1 MIWQI
6 YKVFFTYHFT
16 RSLSFVAAAK
26 FSLFTFHFSLKIAN
40 FANSFAKLQCTR
52 QFKEKQAFLLHCSR
66 FFVTLASP
74 KLLHLGKA
82 QINLAFHSTFRNF
95 ANKNKTFYNTTML
108 QIRCKN
114 NNMTKSFPE
123 GTSLLDVYQEF
134 ADDIKLP
141 YPVVSAKVNNASQG
155 LKFRLYQNRDVEFLD
170 AREGSGHRVYVRSL
184 CFVLYK
190 ATQDLFPGSKLF
202 IEHTISRGY
211 YCNFKKKGYEPMVEG
226 DVEKIRERMQEII
239 NLDMPFRR
247 NEATTEEALR
257 VFAERGLTDK
267 VKLLE
272 SSGQIYSDYY
282 MLGDTADYYYGP
294 LVPSAGYLTV
304 WGLETYHDGMLLR
317 VPDWNN
323 PTQLA
328 EKVDMPK
335 TYEMFA
341 EKTKWDIIMRLSNA
355 GDVNKAILKGHA
367 SELIQVSEALQEKKI
382 VQIAEEIDRRFHD
395 EENPVR
401 MVLIT
406 GPSSSGKT
414 TFCKRLSVQLLAC
427 GLRPLSFSTDDY
439 FVNRLDTPKL
449 PNGDYDFDNI
459 ETVEYHLL
467 EDHLLRLMKGER
479 VEIPEYNFV
488 TGKREWNGKKLKL
501 AGDTVLIIEGI
512 HALNPLLT
520 KKIPDSLKYKIYISA
535 LTSISL
541 DDHNWIPVRDN
552 RLLRRIIRDY
562 NKGAYTAQQTIAQ
575 WKNVCEAEDQW
586 IFPFQE
592 TADAM
597 FNSALNIEFAVLR
610 THAEIILASVP
621 KNCDEYAEAHRLLKF
636 LRYFIPI
643 SDKEIPPTSIMR
655 EFVGGSS
662 FKYPR

>member
-1 MIWQI
+1 
-6 YKVFFTYHFT
+6 
-16 RSLSFVAAAK
+16 
-26 FSLFTFHFSLKIAN
+26 
-40 FANSFAKLQCTR
+40 
-52 QFKEKQAFLLHCSR
+52 
-66 FFVTLASP
+66 
-74 KLLHLGKA
+74 
-82 QINLAFHSTFRNF
+82 
-95 ANKNKTFYNTTML
+95 ML

-114 NNMTKSFPE
+114 NNVTKSFPE

-170 AREGSGHRVYVRSL
+170 ARAGSGHRVYVRSL

-190 ATQDLFPGSKLF
+190 ATQDVFPGSKLF

-211 YCNFKKKGYEPMVEG
+211 YCNFKKKNNEALSEG
-226 DVEKIRERMQEII
+226 DVERIRERMSEIV

-247 NEATTEEALR
+247 TEATNEETIR
-257 VFAERGLTDK
+257 VFAERGFADK

-272 SSGQIYSDYY
+272 TSGQIYSDYY
-282 MLGDTADYYYGP
+282 TLGDTADYYYGP
-294 LVPSAGYLTV
+294 LVPSAGYLKV
-304 WGLETYHDGMLLR
+304 FGLEPYHDGMLLR
-317 VPDWNN
+317 VPDWYN
-323 PTQLA
+323 PSILA

-335 TYEMFA
+335 TYSMFA
-341 EKTKWDIIMRLSNA
+341 EKTRWDIIMRLSNA
-355 GDVNKAILKGHA
+355 GDVNKAVLKGHA
-367 SELIQVSEALQEKKI
+367 SQLIQVSEALQEKKI
-382 VQIAEEIDRRFHD
+382 VQIAEEIDRRFHA

-401 MVLIT
+401 IVLIT

-414 TFCKRLSVQLLAC
+414 TFCKRLSIQLLAC

-439 FVNRLDTPKL
+439 FVNRVDTPKL

-459 ETVEYHLL
+459 EAVDYDLL
-467 EDHLLRLMKGER
+467 EEHLTRLMDGER
-479 VEIPEYNFV
+479 VEIPEYNFS
-488 TGKREWNGKKLKL
+488 TGKREWNGKKIKL

-520 KKIPDSLKYKIYISA
+520 QKIDDSLKYKIYISA

-562 NKGAYTAQQTIAQ
+562 NKGAFTAQQTIAQ
-575 WKNVCEAEDQW
+575 WKNVCEAEDKW
-586 IFPFQE
+586 IFPYQE

-621 KNCDEYAEAHRLLKF
+621 RNCPEYAEAHRLLKF
-636 LRYFIPI
+636 IHFFLPV

-662 FKYPR
+662 FKY

>member
-1 MIWQI
+1 
-6 YKVFFTYHFT
+6 
-16 RSLSFVAAAK
+16 
-26 FSLFTFHFSLKIAN
+26 
-40 FANSFAKLQCTR
+40 
-52 QFKEKQAFLLHCSR
+52 
-66 FFVTLASP
+66 
-74 KLLHLGKA
+74 
-82 QINLAFHSTFRNF
+82 
-95 ANKNKTFYNTTML
+95 ML

-114 NNMTKSFPE
+114 NNVTKSFPE

-170 AREGSGHRVYVRSL
+170 ARAGSGHRVYVRSL

-190 ATQDLFPGSKLF
+190 ATQDVFPGSKLF

-211 YCNFKKKGYEPMVEG
+211 YCNFKKKNNEALSEG
-226 DVEKIRERMQEII
+226 DVERIRERMSEIV

-247 NEATTEEALR
+247 TEATNEETIR
-257 VFAERGLTDK
+257 VFAERGFADK

-272 SSGQIYSDYY
+272 TSGQIYSDYY
-282 MLGDTADYYYGP
+282 TLGDTADYYYGP
-294 LVPSAGYLTV
+294 LVPSAGYLKV
-304 WGLETYHDGMLLR
+304 FGLEPYHDGMLLR
-317 VPDWNN
+317 VPDWYN
-323 PTQLA
+323 PSILA

-335 TYEMFA
+335 TYSMFA
-341 EKTKWDIIMRLSNA
+341 EKTRWDIIMRLSNA

-367 SELIQVSEALQEKKI
+367 SQLIQVSEALQEKKI
-382 VQIAEEIDRRFHD
+382 VQIAEEIDRRFHA

-401 MVLIT
+401 IVLIT

-414 TFCKRLSVQLLAC
+414 TFCKRLSIQLLAC

-439 FVNRLDTPKL
+439 FVNRVDTPKL

-459 ETVEYHLL
+459 EAVDYDLL
-467 EDHLLRLMKGER
+467 EEHLTRLMDGER
-479 VEIPEYNFV
+479 VEIPEYNFS
-488 TGKREWNGKKLKL
+488 TGKREWNGKKIKL

-520 KKIPDSLKYKIYISA
+520 QKIDDSLKYKIYISA

-562 NKGAYTAQQTIAQ
+562 NKGAFTAQQTIAQ
-575 WKNVCEAEDQW
+575 WKNVCEAEDKW
-586 IFPFQE
+586 IFPYQE

-621 KNCDEYAEAHRLLKF
+621 RNCPEYAEAHRLLKF
-636 LRYFIPI
+636 IHFFLPV

-662 FKYPR
+662 FKY

>member
-1 MIWQI
+1 
-6 YKVFFTYHFT
+6 
-16 RSLSFVAAAK
+16 
-26 FSLFTFHFSLKIAN
+26 
-40 FANSFAKLQCTR
+40 
-52 QFKEKQAFLLHCSR
+52 
-66 FFVTLASP
+66 
-74 KLLHLGKA
+74 
-82 QINLAFHSTFRNF
+82 
-95 ANKNKTFYNTTML
+95 ML

-114 NNMTKSFPE
+114 NNITKSFPE
-123 GTSLLDVYQEF
+123 GASLLDVYQEF
-134 ADDIKLP
+134 ADELKMP
-141 YPVVSAKVNNASQG
+141 FPVVAANVNNTPQG

-170 AREGSGHRVYVRSL
+170 AREGAGHRVYVRSL

-211 YCNFKKKGYEPMVEG
+211 YCNFKKRNNDPLTES
-226 DVEKIRERMQEII
+226 DIQHFSERMQEII

-247 NEATTEEALR
+247 NEATTEEAVR
-257 VFAERGLTDK
+257 VFAERGFSDK

-272 SSGQIYSDYY
+272 TSGQIYSDYY
-282 MLGDTADYYYGP
+282 TLGDTADFYYGP

-304 WGLETYHDGMLLR
+304 WGLEPYHDGMLLR
-317 VPDWNN
+317 VPDWND
-323 PTQLA
+323 PSRLA

-341 EKTKWDIIMRLSNA
+341 EKTRWDIIMRLSNA

-382 VQIAEEIDRRFHD
+382 VQIAEEIDRRFHQ
-395 EENPVR
+395 EENPLR
-401 MVLIT
+401 IVLIT

-427 GLRPLSFSTDDY
+427 GLRPYSVSTDDY
-439 FVNRLDTPKL
+439 FVNRVDTPRL

-459 ETVEYHLL
+459 ETVEYKLL
-467 EDHLLRLMKGER
+467 EDHLTRLMKGER
-479 VEIPEYNFV
+479 VEVPEYNFT

-501 AGDTVLIIEGI
+501 NNDTVLIIEGI

-520 KKIPDSLKYKIYISA
+520 KSIPDSAKFKIYISA

-562 NKGAYTAQQTIAQ
+562 NKGAFTAQQTISQ
-575 WKNVCEAEDQW
+575 WPNVCEAEDQW
-586 IFPFQE
+586 IFPYQE
-592 TADAM
+592 TADVM
-597 FNSALNIEFAVLR
+597 FNSALNIEFAALR
-610 THAEIILASVP
+610 PHAEIILASVP
-621 KNCDEYAEAHRLLKF
+621 KNCPEYTDAHRLLKF
-636 LRYFIPI
+636 LHYFMPV

-662 FKYPR
+662 FKY

>member
-1 MIWQI
+1 
-6 YKVFFTYHFT
+6 
-16 RSLSFVAAAK
+16 
-26 FSLFTFHFSLKIAN
+26 
-40 FANSFAKLQCTR
+40 
-52 QFKEKQAFLLHCSR
+52 
-66 FFVTLASP
+66 
-74 KLLHLGKA
+74 
-82 QINLAFHSTFRNF
+82 
-95 ANKNKTFYNTTML
+95 
-108 QIRCKN
+108 
-114 NNMTKSFPE
+114 MTKSFPE

-211 YCNFKKKGYEPMVEG
+211 YCNFKKKGYEPMVDG
-226 DVEKIRERMQEII
+226 DVERIRERMQEII

-459 ETVEYHLL
+459 ETVEYNLL

>member
-1 MIWQI
+1 
-6 YKVFFTYHFT
+6 
-16 RSLSFVAAAK
+16 
-26 FSLFTFHFSLKIAN
+26 
-40 FANSFAKLQCTR
+40 
-52 QFKEKQAFLLHCSR
+52 
-66 FFVTLASP
+66 
-74 KLLHLGKA
+74 
-82 QINLAFHSTFRNF
+82 
-95 ANKNKTFYNTTML
+95 ML

-114 NNMTKSFPE
+114 NGVTKSFPE

-134 ADDIKLP
+134 ADEIKLP

-190 ATQDLFPGSKLF
+190 ATQDVFPGSKLF

-211 YCNFKKKGYEPMVEG
+211 YCNFKKKNMEALAEG
-226 DVEKIRERMQEII
+226 DVERIAERMQEII

-247 NEATTEEALR
+247 NESTTEEAIR
-257 VFAERGLTDK
+257 VFAERGFTDK

-272 SSGQIYSDYY
+272 TSGQIYSDYY

-304 WGLETYHDGMLLR
+304 WALEPYHDGMLLR

-323 PTQLA
+323 PTILA

-341 EKTKWDIIMRLSNA
+341 EKTRWDIIMRLSNA
-355 GDVNKAILKGHA
+355 GDVNKAIMRGYG

-382 VQIAEEIDRRFHD
+382 VQIAEEIERRFHR

-414 TFCKRLSVQLLAC
+414 TFCKRLSIQLLAC
-427 GLRPLSFSTDDY
+427 GLRPMSFSTDDY
-439 FVNRLDTPKL
+439 FVNRVDTPKL

-459 ETVEYHLL
+459 ETVEYSLL
-467 EDHLLRLMKGER
+467 EDHLQRLMQGER
-479 VEIPEYNFV
+479 VEVPEYNFV

-501 AGDTVLIIEGI
+501 SNDSVLIIEGI

-520 KKIPDSLKYKIYISA
+520 SKISDSVKFKIYISA

-562 NKGAYTAQQTIAQ
+562 NKGAYTAQETIAQ

-586 IFPFQE
+586 IFPYQE

-621 KNCDEYAEAHRLLKF
+621 KNCPEYAEAHRLLKF

-662 FKYPR
+662 FKY

>member
-1 MIWQI
+1 
-6 YKVFFTYHFT
+6 
-16 RSLSFVAAAK
+16 
-26 FSLFTFHFSLKIAN
+26 
-40 FANSFAKLQCTR
+40 
-52 QFKEKQAFLLHCSR
+52 
-66 FFVTLASP
+66 
-74 KLLHLGKA
+74 
-82 QINLAFHSTFRNF
+82 
-95 ANKNKTFYNTTML
+95 ML

-114 NNMTKSFPE
+114 NNVTKSFPE

-134 ADDIKLP
+134 ADEIHLP
-141 YPVVSAKVNNASQG
+141 YPVVSAKVNNTSQG

-184 CFVLYK
+184 CFLLYK
-190 ATQDLFPGSKLF
+190 ATQDVFPGSKLF
-202 IEHTISRGY
+202 IEHSLSRGY
-211 YCNFKKKGYEPMVEG
+211 YCNFKKGTRSQVTDE
-226 DVEKIRERMQEII
+226 DVAQIKTRMQEIVD
-239 NLDMPFRR
+239 LDMPFRR
-247 NEATTEEALR
+247 TEATTEEAIR
-257 VFAERGLTDK
+257 VFTERGFSDK

-272 SSGQIYSDYY
+272 TSGQIYSDYY
-282 MLGDTADYYYGP
+282 MLGDTVDYYYGP
-294 LVPSAGYLTV
+294 LVPSAGYLKV
-304 WGLETYHDGMLLR
+304 WDLERFEDGLLLR

-323 PTQLA
+323 PSQVA
-328 EKVDMPK
+328 EKVAQPK
-335 TYEMFA
+335 TFGMFA
-341 EKTKWDIIMRLSNA
+341 EKTRWDIIMRLSNA
-355 GDVNKAILKGHA
+355 GDVNKAIMRGYA

-382 VQIAEEIDRRFHD
+382 VQIAEEIDRRFHQKED
-395 EENPVR
+395 PVR
-401 MVLIT
+401 IVLIT

-427 GLRPLSFSTDDY
+427 GLRPVSFSTDDY

-459 ETVEYHLL
+459 ETVDYHLM
-467 EDHLLRLMKGER
+467 EDHLMRLMAGER

-488 TGKREWNGKKLKL
+488 TGKREYNGKKLKL
-501 AGDTVLIIEGI
+501 NSDTVLIIEGI

-520 KKIPDSLKYKIYISA
+520 QKIDDSLKYKIYISA

-592 TADAM
+592 TADVM

-610 THAEIILASVP
+610 THAELILTSVP
-621 KNCDEYAEAHRLLKF
+621 KNCEEYAEAHRLLKF
-636 LRYFIPI
+636 LRFFLPV

-662 FKYPR
+662 FKY

>member
-1 MIWQI
+1 
-6 YKVFFTYHFT
+6 
-16 RSLSFVAAAK
+16 
-26 FSLFTFHFSLKIAN
+26 
-40 FANSFAKLQCTR
+40 
-52 QFKEKQAFLLHCSR
+52 
-66 FFVTLASP
+66 
-74 KLLHLGKA
+74 
-82 QINLAFHSTFRNF
+82 
-95 ANKNKTFYNTTML
+95 ML

-114 NNMTKSFPE
+114 NNVTKSFPE

-134 ADDIKLP
+134 ADEIHLP
-141 YPVVSAKVNNASQG
+141 YPVVSAKVNNTSEG

-184 CFVLYK
+184 SFLLYK
-190 ATQDLFPGSKLF
+190 ATQDVFPGSKLF
-202 IEHTISRGY
+202 IEHSLSRGF
-211 YCNFKKKGYEPMVEG
+211 YCNFKPTPNPSRGEG
-226 DVEKIRERMQEII
+226 RLVTDETVAKIKARMQEIVS
-239 NLDMPFRR
+239 LDMPFRR
-247 NEATTEEALR
+247 TEATTEEAIR
-257 VFAERGLTDK
+257 VFTERGFQDK

-272 SSGQIYSDYY
+272 TSGQIYSDYY
-282 MLGDTADYYYGP
+282 TLGDTADFYYGP
-294 LVPSAGYLTV
+294 LVPSAGYITV
-304 WGLETYHDGMLLR
+304 WGLEPYHDGMLLR
-317 VPDWNN
+317 VPDWND
-323 PTQLA
+323 PSRLA

-341 EKTKWDIIMRLSNA
+341 EKTRWDIIMRLSNA

-382 VQIAEEIDRRFHD
+382 VQIAEEIDRRFHQ
-395 EENPVR
+395 EENPLR
-401 MVLIT
+401 IVLIT

-427 GLRPLSFSTDDY
+427 GLRPYSVSTDDY
-439 FVNRLDTPKL
+439 FVNRVDTPRL

-459 ETVEYHLL
+459 ETVEYKLL
-467 EDHLLRLMKGER
+467 EDHLTRLMKGER
-479 VEIPEYNFV
+479 VEVPEYNFT

-501 AGDTVLIIEGI
+501 NNDTVLIIEGI

-520 KKIPDSLKYKIYISA
+520 KSIPDSAKFKIYISA

-562 NKGAYTAQQTIAQ
+562 NKGAFTAQQTISQ
-575 WKNVCEAEDQW
+575 WPNVCEAEDQW
-586 IFPFQE
+586 IFPYQE
-592 TADAM
+592 TADVM

-610 THAEIILASVP
+610 PHAEIILASVP
-621 KNCDEYAEAHRLLKF
+621 KNCPEYTDAHRLLKF
-636 LRYFIPI
+636 LHYFMPV

-662 FKYPR
+662 FKY

>member
-1 MIWQI
+1 
-6 YKVFFTYHFT
+6 
-16 RSLSFVAAAK
+16 
-26 FSLFTFHFSLKIAN
+26 
-40 FANSFAKLQCTR
+40 
-52 QFKEKQAFLLHCSR
+52 
-66 FFVTLASP
+66 
-74 KLLHLGKA
+74 
-82 QINLAFHSTFRNF
+82 
-95 ANKNKTFYNTTML
+95 ML

-114 NNMTKSFPE
+114 NNKTKSFPE

-134 ADDIKLP
+134 APELQMP

-170 AREGSGHRVYVRSL
+170 ARQGSGHRVYVRSL

-190 ATQDLFPGSKLF
+190 AASDVFPGSKLF

-211 YCNFKKKGYEPMVEG
+211 YCNFKKKGGEPLAEG
-226 DVEKIRERMQEII
+226 DVERIHERMEEII
-239 NLDMPFRR
+239 ALDMPFRR
-247 NEATTEEALR
+247 NEATNEEAIR
-257 VFAERGLTDK
+257 VFAERGFTDK

-272 SSGQIYSDYY
+272 TSGQIYSDYY
-282 MLGDTADYYYGP
+282 MLGDTVDYYYGP
-294 LVPSAGYLTV
+294 LVPSAGYLKV
-304 WGLETYHDGMLLR
+304 WDVEPYHDGLLLR

-323 PTQLA
+323 PLVLA

-341 EKTKWDIIMRLSNA
+341 EKTRWDIIMRLSNA
-355 GDVNKAILKGHA
+355 GDVNKAIMKGHA

-382 VQIAEEIDRRFHD
+382 VQIAEEIDRRFRA

-401 MVLIT
+401 IILIT

-414 TFCKRLSVQLLAC
+414 TFCKRLSIQLLAC
-427 GLRPLSFSTDDY
+427 GLRPYSISTDDY
-439 FVNRLDTPKL
+439 FVNRVDTPKL

-459 ETVEYHLL
+459 ETVEYSLL
-467 EDHLLRLMKGER
+467 EDHLTRLMKGER
-479 VEIPEYNFV
+479 VEVPEYNFV
-488 TGKREWNGKKLKL
+488 TGKREYNGKKVKL
-501 AGDTVLIIEGI
+501 SSDSVLIIEGI

-520 KKIPDSLKYKIYISA
+520 QKIDDSKKFKIYISA

-562 NKGAYTAQQTIAQ
+562 NKGAFTAQQTISQ
-575 WKNVCEAEDQW
+575 WKNVCEAEDKW

-610 THAEIILASVP
+610 THAEIILSSVP
-621 KNCDEYAEAHRLLKF
+621 KNCPEYSEAHRLLKF
-636 LRYFIPI
+636 IHYFIPVD
-643 SDKEIPPTSIMR
+643 DKEIPPTSIMR

-662 FKYPR
+662 FKYR

>member
-1 MIWQI
+1 
-6 YKVFFTYHFT
+6 
-16 RSLSFVAAAK
+16 
-26 FSLFTFHFSLKIAN
+26 
-40 FANSFAKLQCTR
+40 
-52 QFKEKQAFLLHCSR
+52 
-66 FFVTLASP
+66 
-74 KLLHLGKA
+74 
-82 QINLAFHSTFRNF
+82 
-95 ANKNKTFYNTTML
+95 ML

-114 NNMTKSFPE
+114 NNVTKSFPE

-134 ADDIKLP
+134 ADEIKLP
-141 YPVVSAKVNNASQG
+141 YPVISAKVNNASQG

-170 AREGSGHRVYVRSL
+170 ARAGSGHRVYVRSL
-184 CFVLYK
+184 SFVLYK
-190 ATQDLFPGSKLF
+190 ATQDVFPGSKLF
-202 IEHTISRGY
+202 IEHSLCRGY
-211 YCNFKKKGYEPMVEG
+211 YCNFKKKDGTPLTDE
-226 DVEKIRERMQEII
+226 DVAQVKKRIQEIVD
-239 NLDMPFRR
+239 LDMPFRR
-247 NEATTEEALR
+247 TEATNEEAIR
-257 VFAERGLTDK
+257 VFAERGFADK

-272 SSGQIYSDYY
+272 TSGHIYSDYY
-282 MLGDTADYYYGP
+282 TLGDTVDYYYGP
-294 LVPSAGYLTV
+294 LVPSAGYLKV
-304 WGLETYHDGMLLR
+304 WDLERYEDGLLLR

-323 PTQLA
+323 PNQVA
-328 EKVDMPK
+328 EKVDQPK

-341 EKTKWDIIMRLSNA
+341 EKTRWDIIMRLSNA
-355 GDVNKAILKGHA
+355 GDVNKAIMRGHA

-382 VQIAEEIDRRFHD
+382 VKIAEEIERRFHQ

-401 MVLIT
+401 LVLIT

-427 GLRPLSFSTDDY
+427 GLRPISFSTDDY
-439 FVNRLDTPKL
+439 FVNRVDTPKL

-459 ETVEYHLL
+459 ETVEYSLL
-467 EDHLLRLMKGER
+467 EDHLLKLMQGEK

-501 AGDTVLIIEGI
+501 SNDTVLIIEGI

-592 TADAM
+592 TADVM

-621 KNCDEYAEAHRLLKF
+621 KNCPEYAEAHRLMKF
-636 LRYFIPI
+636 IHFFLPV

-655 EFVGGSS
+655 EFVGGSA
-662 FKYPR
+662 FKY

>member
-1 MIWQI
+1 
-6 YKVFFTYHFT
+6 
-16 RSLSFVAAAK
+16 
-26 FSLFTFHFSLKIAN
+26 
-40 FANSFAKLQCTR
+40 
-52 QFKEKQAFLLHCSR
+52 
-66 FFVTLASP
+66 
-74 KLLHLGKA
+74 
-82 QINLAFHSTFRNF
+82 
-95 ANKNKTFYNTTML
+95 ML

-114 NNMTKSFPE
+114 NNVTKSFPE
-123 GTSLLDVYQEF
+123 GCSLLDVYQEF
-134 ADDIKLP
+134 QDEIKLP

-155 LKFRLYQNRDVEFLD
+155 LKFRLFQNRDVEFLD

-184 CFVLYK
+184 SFLLYK

-202 IEHTISRGY
+202 IEHSLCRGY
-211 YCNFKKKGYEPMVEG
+211 YCNFKKKNADPLTDE
-226 DVEKIRERMQEII
+226 DVELIKQRMQEVV

-247 NEATTEEALR
+247 TEATTEETIR
-257 VFAERGLTDK
+257 VFAERGFSDK

-272 SSGQIYSDYY
+272 TSGQIYSDYY
-282 MLGDTADYYYGP
+282 TLGDTVDYYYGP
-294 LVPSAGYLTV
+294 LVPSAGYLKV
-304 WGLETYHDGMLLR
+304 WGLERYEQGMLLR

-323 PTQLA
+323 PNQLA
-328 EKVDMPK
+328 EKVEQPK
-335 TYEMFA
+335 TFEMFA
-341 EKTKWDIIMRLSNA
+341 EKTEWDIIMRLSNA
-355 GDVNKAILKGHA
+355 GDVNKAIMRGYA

-382 VQIAEEIDRRFHD
+382 VQIAEEIDNRFHREKD
-395 EENPVR
+395 PVR
-401 MVLIT
+401 IVLIT

-427 GLRPLSFSTDDY
+427 GLRPISFSTDDY
-439 FVNRLDTPKL
+439 FVNRVDTPKL

-459 ETVEYHLL
+459 KTVDYHML
-467 EDHLLRLMKGER
+467 EDHLLRLMDGER

-501 AGDTVLIIEGI
+501 GSDTVLIIEGI

-520 KKIPDSLKYKIYISA
+520 QKIPDSLKYKIYISA

-575 WKNVCEAEDQW
+575 WKNVCEAENQW
-586 IFPFQE
+586 IFPYQE
-592 TADAM
+592 SADVM

-610 THAEIILASVP
+610 THAEIILSSVP
-621 KNCDEYAEAHRLLKF
+621 KNCPEYSEAHRLLKF
-636 LRYFIPI
+636 IHFFLPV

-662 FKYPR
+662 FKYKGL